1 MSRVFALAANTFRET
16 IRDRIL
22 LVILFFAL
30 AMIVAGLWLAS
41 ISLGQEARLMQD
53 FGLVAV
59 SAFGV
64 IVAVFVA
71 AGLVRKEIDKRTVFI
86 LFSKPVGRGE
96 FVAGKFLGLSGT
108 MAIVVFGMTVF
119 LFVLVWAVAG
129 VANGWLLVAGGFIY
143 LQVLVVMAATIFFST
158 FASPILAAVLG
169 LCVFAAGQLSHNV
182 LALTRLGEGAALEG
196 LSWVV
201 YLLVPNLSAVS
212 LSAVVVGE
220 ETPVWA
226 TIGGWGGYLVAYAV
240 IMLGAAWLVFRRR
253 EF

>member
-1 MSRVFALAANTFRET
+1 VSRAFAIAANTFRET

-22 LVILFFAL
+22 LVILVFAL
-30 AMIVAGLWLAS
+30 AMIVASLWLAS

-59 SAFGV
+59 SGFGV
-64 IVAVFVA
+64 IVAVFVS

-86 LFSKPVGRGE
+86 IFSKPVGRGE
-96 FVAGKFLGLSGT
+96 FIAGKFLGLSAT

-119 LFVLVWAVAG
+119 LFLLVWAVAG
-129 VANGWLLVAGGFIY
+129 EPSGRLLVAGGFIY
-143 LQVLVVMAATIFFST
+143 LQVLVVMAVTIFFST
-158 FASPILAAVLG
+158 FAAPVLAAVLG

-182 LALTRLGEGAALEG
+182 LSLTQLGENAVLEG

-201 YLLVPNLSAVS
+201 FLVVPNFSAVS
-212 LSAVVVGE
+212 LTPVVVGE
-220 ETPVWA
+220 QVADWS
-226 TIGGWGGYLVAYAV
+226 TISGWGGYLVAYAV
-240 IMLGAAWLVFRRR
+240 IMLGLSWLVFRRK

>member
-1 MSRVFALAANTFRET
+1 MNRVVAIAANTFRET

-22 LVILFFAL
+22 LVILLFAL
-30 AMIVAGLWLAS
+30 AMIVAGIWLAS
-41 ISLGQEARLMQD
+41 ISLGQEGRLMQD
-53 FGLVAV
+53 FGLLAISGFAV
-59 SAFGV
+59 L
-64 IVAVFVA
+64 VAVFVG

-96 FVAGKFLGLSGT
+96 FLAGKYLGLGLT

-119 LFVLVWAVAG
+119 LFLLAWPFAG
-129 VANGWLLVAGGFIY
+129 AANGWVIVAGSFIY
-143 LQVLVVMAATIFFST
+143 LQVMVVLAVTIFFST

-169 LCVFAAGQLSHNV
+169 ISVYGAGQLSHNV
-182 LALTRLGEGAALEG
+182 LSLTRLGEGAFLEG

-201 YLLVPNLSAVS
+201 YLLVPNFGAVN

-220 ETPVWA
+220 QAPDWSS
-226 TIGGWGGYLVAYAV
+226 IGGWAGYLVAYAV
-240 IMLGAAWLVFRRR
+240 LMLGASWLVFRRK

>member
-1 MSRVFALAANTFRET
+1 MSRVLAIAANTFRET

-30 AMIVAGLWLAS
+30 AMIVASLWLAS

-59 SAFGV
+59 AGFGV

-71 AGLVRKEIDKRTVFI
+71 AGLVRKEIDKRTVFVI
-86 LFSKPVGRGE
+86 FSKPVGRGE
-96 FVAGKFLGLSGT
+96 FITGKFLGLSGT
-108 MAIVVFGMTVF
+108 MAIVIFGMTVF
-119 LFVLVWAVAG
+119 LFLLVWAVAG
-129 VANGWLLVAGGFIY
+129 EPSPWLLIAGAFTY
-143 LQVLVVMAATIFFST
+143 LQVLVVMAVTIFFST

-169 LCVFAAGQLSHNV
+169 LCVFGAGQLSHNV
-182 LALTRLGEGAALEG
+182 LSLTQLGDSAALKG

-201 YLLVPNLSAVS
+201 FLVVPNFSAVS
-212 LSAVVVGE
+212 LSPVVVGE
-220 ETPVWA
+220 EPAVWS
-226 TIGGWGGYLVAYAV
+226 TIAGWGGYLVAYTV
-240 IMLGAAWLVFRRR
+240 IMLGLSWLVFRRK

>member
-1 MSRVFALAANTFRET
+1 VNRVYAIAANTFRET

-22 LVILFFAL
+22 LVILLFAL
-30 AMIVAGLWLAS
+30 AMIVAGIWLAS
-41 ISLGQEARLMQD
+41 ISLGQEGRLMQD
-53 FGLVAV
+53 FGLVAI
-59 SAFGV
+59 SAFAV
-64 IVAVFVA
+64 LVAVFVG

-96 FVAGKFLGLSGT
+96 FLVGKYLGLGLT

-119 LFVLVWAVAG
+119 LFLLAWPVAG
-129 VANGWLLVAGGFIY
+129 AANLWVVVAGAFIY
-143 LQVLVVMAATIFFST
+143 LQVMVVLAVTIFFST

-169 LCVFAAGQLSHNV
+169 ICVFAAGQLSHNV
-182 LALTRLGEGAALEG
+182 LSLTRLGEGAVLEG

-201 YLLVPNLSAVS
+201 YLLVPNFSAVS

-220 ETPVWA
+220 QTPDWSSIA
-226 TIGGWGGYLVAYAV
+226 GWGGYLVAYAV
-240 IMLGAAWLVFRRR
+240 LMLGASWLIFRRK